1 MDNEIMNQDNNKIL
15 IYTSDDGQVKIE
27 VRLEDENVWLTQ
39 NAMAELFDTTKQNI
53 SLHIRNIFEEN
64 ELNENSVVK
73 ENLTT
78 ASDGKNYKTKFY
90 NLDLIISVGYRVKS
104 IRGTQFRIWANKL
117 IKEYLIKG
125 YNLNVDRFKNN
136 GGGVY
141 FEEVLEK
148 IRDIRS
154 SEKVFWRKILDIYA
168 TSVDYDAKD
177 EKTKKFFKTVQN
189 KMHYAVHGNT
199 AAEVI
204 FNRVDSE
211 KENIGLTNFKGNI
224 PTKSETEIAKNY
236 LSEKELDML
245 NRMVS
250 AYLDVAEY
258 PFNLSMD
265 EKMKQLL
272 ESIVINGIITPLIV
286 RKRHEGYEIISGHRR
301 KYIAEILNIK
311 KLPCIVKEM
320 NDIEAIL
327 AMVDSNIYREN
338 ILPSEKAFAYKMKLE
353 AMKNF
358 DKKLIILNVNSESW
372 NLNCAEFIDEIN
384 NQNNMT
390 INKYIKL
397 TNLIPEL
404 LELVDN
410 KRIALRPAIELL
422 YLSKENQV
430 IIRNIFDMNEVTP
443 SLSQAIQL
451 KRLEQEGKLNEDV
464 IEEILSKEKPNQ
476 KERFS
481 IPYEDLKKYL
491 QKNYSDKQIKNI
503 IVEALNKYSKK

>member
-1 MDNEIMNQDNNKIL
+1 MNNKITNQDNNKIL

-27 VRLEDENVWLTQ
+27 VRLEEENVWLTQ

-154 SEKVFWRKILDIYA
+154 SEKVFWRKVLDIYA
-168 TSVDYDAKD
+168 TSIDYDARD
-177 EKTKKFFKTVQN
+177 EKTKEFFKTVQN

-211 KENIGLTNFKGNI
+211 KDNIGLTNFKGNS
-224 PTKSETEIAKNY
+224 PTRAETEIAKNY
-236 LSEKELDML
+236 LSEKELDLL

-250 AYLDVAEY
+250 AYLDVAEINALNMN
-258 PFNLSMD
+258 PMT
-265 EKMKQLL
+265 MKDWIKELDGFL
-272 ESIVINGIITPLIV
+272 TMTH
-286 RKRHEGYEIISGHRR
+286 K
-301 KYIAEILNIK
+301 EILEGAGKISHEKALEKAHQEYDKYMKSHLTQAEKDYLEIMGEDIK
-311 KLPCIVKEM
+311 KLK
-320 NDIEAIL
+320 
-327 AMVDSNIYREN
+327 
-338 ILPSEKAFAYKMKLE
+338 
-353 AMKNF
+353 
-358 DKKLIILNVNSESW
+358 
-372 NLNCAEFIDEIN
+372 
-384 NQNNMT
+384 
-390 INKYIKL
+390 
-397 TNLIPEL
+397 
-404 LELVDN
+404 
-410 KRIALRPAIELL
+410 
-422 YLSKENQV
+422 
-430 IIRNIFDMNEVTP
+430 
-443 SLSQAIQL
+443 
-451 KRLEQEGKLNEDV
+451 
-464 IEEILSKEKPNQ
+464 
-476 KERFS
+476 
-481 IPYEDLKKYL
+481 
-491 QKNYSDKQIKNI
+491 
-503 IVEALNKYSKK
+503 